1 VQARRELQSIGK
13 VQTNLSDSSQ
23 ILRGKMREMLSN
35 KGRSKDID
43 DKGLTSGPQKEPL
56 EASKAPPT
64 AERKDLRETTKL
76 NKKDGKSEIVKKFD
90 SREVS
95 KLNVKTEELLREDTK
110 RSKSSAS
117 LQLLPAISELLNNYK
132 LSNSLKLKDFED
144 FHLSDPDSMTFEEES
159 RINERI
165 IELLTDKIIVEKEN
179 RLQTEIQIDKL
190 TNQNKRQIEALEKM
204 LKRSQPSD

>member
-1 VQARRELQSIGK
+1 M
-13 VQTNLSDSSQ
+13 QTNLSDSSQ
-23 ILRGKMREMLSN
+23 ILRGKMREMLSI

-43 DKGLTSGPQKEPL
+43 DKGLTSGPQKPGEQTGPQKPLAADNKELRDSTKANRREPVRD
-56 EASKAPPT
+56 S
-64 AERKDLRETTKL
+64 
-76 NKKDGKSEIVKKFD
+76 KSEFVKKFD

-117 LQLLPAISELLNNYK
+117 LHLLPAINELLSSYK
-132 LSNSLKLKDFED
+132 LTNSLKLKEFED
-144 FHLSDPDSMTFEEES
+144 FQLKDPDSFTLEEES
-159 RINERI
+159 RVNERI

-204 LKRSQPSD
+204 LKRSHANE